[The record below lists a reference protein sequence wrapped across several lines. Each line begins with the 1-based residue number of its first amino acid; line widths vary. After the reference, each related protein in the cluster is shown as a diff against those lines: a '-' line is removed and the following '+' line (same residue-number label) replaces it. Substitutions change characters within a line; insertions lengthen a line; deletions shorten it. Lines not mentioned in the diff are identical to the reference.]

1 MTHSNPGDKDSVK
14 VKWTAPS
21 DFSGSVTF
29 YATVVKNY
37 GIFWV
42 KVPSKPLQVKTSS
55 ESDGGIVFPNSSAE
69 PEPESEA
76 EPESES
82 EPEAESEPES
92 EAESESEPEAESESE
107 PEAES
112 EYSSSKHS
120 DLYDACGRQKT
131 CFGFPDKCVS
141 DKSCQLLASW
151 RK

>member
-1 MTHSNPGDKDSVK
+1 MGNIQSAVTHSNPGDKDSVK

-21 DFSGSVTF
+21 DFTGSVTF

-55 ESDGGIVFPNSSAE
+55 ESDGGFVFPNSSAE

-82 EPEAESEPES
+82 EAEPEAESEAEP
-92 EAESESEPEAESESE
+92 EAEPESEPEAE
-107 PEAES
+107 
-112 EYSSSKHS
+112 
-120 DLYDACGRQKT
+120 
-131 CFGFPDKCVS
+131 
-141 DKSCQLLASW
+141 
-151 RK
+151 